1 MDQRFTDIQ
10 LPARLHGLIS
20 FSSDVN
26 IAVTALRLSTAP
38 GGDVF
43 STVAVNPD
51 FTLGY
56 HPVNDQ
62 EPNDTISN
70 AQAISI
76 PAEITGFKN
85 ATNLAPDP
93 DFYSFNLQANQT
105 IYVVGIAD
113 VMGSPVDID
122 LYLRDAL
129 GNQLRFVVNWAAGT
143 TDALFSQQVF
153 TTGKYYLQVVCG
165 SGANS
170 SGGAYR
176 ILVMA
181 R

>member
-56 HPVNDQ
+56 HPANDQ
-62 EPNDTISN
+62 EQNDTTSD
-70 AQAISI
+70 AQAISL

-85 ATNLAPDP
+85 AADSATDP
-93 DFYSFNLQANQT
+93 DFYSFNLQANQ
-105 IYVVGIAD
+105 IVNVVGVAD
-113 VMGSPVDID
+113 VMGSLVDID
-122 LYLRDAL
+122 LHLRDAG
-129 GNQLRFVVNWAAGT
+129 GNQLRFVVNWASGT
-143 TDALFSQQVF
+143 KDALFSQQVF
-153 TTGKYYLQVVCG
+153 TTGKYYLQVVG
-165 SGANS
+165 GAGPNS

-176 ILVMA
+176 LFVMA